1 MWMWMW
7 VWVCVLLSL
16 RHFDD
21 TKWFLW
27 CKMKINCRFWVP
39 FIKIIGIVS
48 AADRE
53 TVCVCEFVCKR
64 CKRQIMRKNGNP
76 MENNLN
82 KQTNTHR
89 HFECH
94 MRSTMFRCTI
104 ARRTSRQPAKRNIH
118 LFLFNEIL
126 AALVKVNIRKH
137 QVFVR
142 SFVRFLLLLV
152 CLCLSFVVQMRH
164 RHLLHNFH

>member
-1 MWMWMW
+1 M
-7 VWVCVLLSL
+7 
-16 RHFDD
+16 
-21 TKWFLW
+21 
-27 CKMKINCRFWVP
+27 P

-53 TVCVCEFVCKR
+53 TVCVCVCEFVCKR

-118 LFLFNEIL
+118 LFQFNEIL

-142 SFVRFLLLLV
+142 SFG
-152 CLCLSFVVQMRH
+152 FVVVGVSVPFIRCANAASSLASQFPLIAVFLVVRPFWACECF
-164 RHLLHNFH
+164 L